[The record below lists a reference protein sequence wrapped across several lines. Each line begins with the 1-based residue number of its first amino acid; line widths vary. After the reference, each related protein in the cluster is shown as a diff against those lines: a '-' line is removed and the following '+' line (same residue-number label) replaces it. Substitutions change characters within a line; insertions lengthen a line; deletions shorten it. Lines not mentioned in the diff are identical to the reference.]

1 MATLFAL
8 KRSLASAR
16 TASRHKVARCF
27 SLNPLPSERN
37 MARVQPAQVSKAE
50 VQDKWNTGRP
60 VVVEATA
67 TPSGVEVQFA
77 DASRFKFHNMWL
89 RDSCRD
95 TAHVQH
101 SSERVLDASPL
112 IGGMQ
117 TADIKSLNI
126 QDDGSLQVDWA
137 EGVVPSSRFDP
148 SFLRAYAEMAAK
160 PLEPSTGAG
169 AAALEEDFFD
179 FLDGNKAPRGRGR
192 ESLNLWKNDGK
203 FEIPRFDYNTLAA
216 DQLDFMKSAMDPGV
230 VIVENMPED
239 KTFDGSVLEDFAH
252 KHLGGLQKHPL
263 RETAHW
269 TISTEASVHDAS
281 NLLDNEDDRKGA
293 NSYNT
298 DQQLCN
304 HTDQSLYGT
313 PGLLLGFHC
322 AFGQGNNS
330 LTDGFAVAYALK
342 DRHPEHWETL
352 TTMGMNAGRRLMYY
366 AANDLMFTT
375 THPVLWTDAEEN
387 LMRVQFHEIYRT
399 PLTLNF
405 DDFPR
410 FWEALRCFYSMVHSP
425 EFQTHLTLQSG
436 QLLLMN
442 NWRTMHGR
450 AGLKGKARTILG
462 GTVTRESFYSRMR
475 LAQQDKLGVDSRL
488 ECGAPTKLY
497 KHLRNSKSA

>member
-1 MATLFAL
+1 MASLVAL
-8 KRSLASAR
+8 KRAVAPFQ
-16 TASRHKVARCF
+16 TASSRLHLSRCL
-27 SLNPLPSERN
+27 SLSQAPRAGDTKTGHPE
-37 MARVQPAQVSKAE
+37 VSKVE
-50 VQDKWNTGRP
+50 VQDRWNSGRP
-60 VVVEATA
+60 RVVEAIA
-67 TPSGVEVQFA
+67 TSSGVEVEFA
-77 DASRFKFHNMWL
+77 DATRFKFHNMWL

-95 TAHVQH
+95 TSHVQH

-117 TADIKSLNI
+117 TADIKALHV
-126 QDDGSLQVDWA
+126 QEDGSLEVDWA
-137 EGVVPSSRFDP
+137 EGVVPTSNFDP
-148 SFLRAYAEMAAK
+148 SFLRAYADVAGK
-160 PLEPSTGAG
+160 PLESPSE
-169 AAALEEDFFD
+169 AAAPVDDFFD
-179 FLDGNKAPRGRGR
+179 YLDGNKTPRGKSR
-192 ESLNLWKNDGK
+192 EELNLWKNDGEFK
-203 FEIPRFDYNTLAA
+203 IPRFDYNTLTEN
-216 DQLDFMKSAMDPGV
+216 QLEFMRSVMDPGV

-239 KTFDGSVLEDFAH
+239 ETYDGMVLEDFAH

-269 TISTEASVHDAS
+269 TISTESSVHDAS

-342 DRHPEHWETL
+342 DRYPEHWETL

-375 THPVLWTDAEEN
+375 SHPVLWSDADEN

-399 PLTLNF
+399 PLTLDF
-405 DDFPR
+405 DEFPK
-410 FWEALRCFYSMVHSP
+410 FWEALRCFYGLVHSP
-425 EFQTHLTLQSG
+425 EFQTHLTLQAG

-475 LAQQDKLGVDSRL
+475 LAQQEKHAIDTRL
-488 ECGAPTKLY
+488 ECGLPTKLY
-497 KHLRNSKSA
+497 KHLHNSKSV